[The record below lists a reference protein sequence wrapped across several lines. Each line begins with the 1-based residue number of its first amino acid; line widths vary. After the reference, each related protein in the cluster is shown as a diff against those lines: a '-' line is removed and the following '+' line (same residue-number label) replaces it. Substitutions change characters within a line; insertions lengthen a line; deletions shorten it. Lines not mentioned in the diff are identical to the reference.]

1 MSGDEPVDEEGFRL
15 RGAALLRSA
24 ANDLKRDD
32 AAAAADLGVSVADFA
47 AYAEGRRAVP
57 GELVRRAAAV
67 WPVNEADL
75 LPWRDD
81 CPDGVVI
88 HRLADSIAS
97 ARVLT
102 RGGIDYY
109 EYRDTAMS
117 RVASFRP
124 EWIKM
129 LSVVDDDDPAHP
141 GVRWNKGHLL
151 YQFTY
156 FVGPVNYYVREPEGD
171 RVLRMDT
178 GDSVWGV
185 PYSPHTFTSRSA
197 GEEAYILALT
207 YGGELVG
214 DAQRELAALGAETAA
229 NFARA
234 PGGLTF
240 PAILQDFLN
249 ALALPADRLA
259 ALSGLSEERVADL
272 LDGAVAPAPEE
283 ITRLAV
289 ALRVSPRDLMPIK
302 RDVVGSI
309 RHCRAGEAREWRY
322 PSSPQAAYR
331 IRELAGSS
339 LHPHTRALE
348 IIPLAA
354 ADRVAPSSSSLRTYQ
369 HQYVYNVSSQTAD
382 LAWRF
387 EGRSFR
393 DRLDPGDS
401 AYLKPFVEVAFASE
415 RPDACRLLSLRIGGR
430 VTPET
435 RTALGT
441 IYPGSLPRYLR
452 ENGRWY

>member
-1 MSGDEPVDEEGFRL
+1 MSGDAPVDEEGFRL

-32 AAAAADLGVSVADFA
+32 AAAADDLGVSVADFA

-57 GELVRRAAAV
+57 AELVRRAAAV
-67 WPVNEADL
+67 WPVNEGDL

-81 CPDGVVI
+81 CPDGVAI

-97 ARVLT
+97 SRVLT

-117 RVASFRP
+117 RVAAFRP

-129 LSVVDDDDPAHP
+129 LSVVDNDDPAHP

-171 RVLRMDT
+171 RVLRMNT
-178 GDSVWGV
+178 GDSVWGL

-197 GEEAYILALT
+197 DEEAYILALT

-214 DAQRELAALGAETAA
+214 DPQRELAALGAPTAA
-229 NFARA
+229 HFARP
-234 PGGLTF
+234 PGGLAF
-240 PAILQDFLN
+240 PAILRDFLN

-259 ALSGLSEERVADL
+259 VLSGLPEQHVAGL
-272 LDGAVAPAPEE
+272 LAGAVPPTPEE
-283 ITRLAV
+283 IERLAS
-289 ALRVSPRDLMPIK
+289 ALRVSPRDLMPIDA
-302 RDVVGSI
+302 DVVGSI
-309 RHCRAGEAREWRY
+309 RYCPADAAREWHY

-348 IIPLAA
+348 IIPLADA
-354 ADRVAPSSSSLRTYQ
+354 GSSSFSSSLRTYQ
-369 HQYVYNVSSQTAD
+369 HQYVYNVSSAAAD
-382 LAWRF
+382 LTWRF
-387 EGRSFR
+387 QGRSHR
-393 DRLDPGDS
+393 DRLGPGDS
-401 AYLKPFVEVAFASE
+401 AYLKPFVEVAFASG
-415 RPDACRLLSLRIGGR
+415 RPGECRLLSLRIGGR

-441 IYPGSLPRYLR
+441 IYPGSLTRYLR